1 MFSLD
6 NKLWNKSK
14 YFRSNVSLLRK
25 QLKLKM
31 RHNLVLRSPTL
42 WHVTQTQV
50 YTGSL
55 HSSRRSPLIPPYVQL
70 RQSPFLSLEACDHV
84 NHSYP
89 PPATHKR
96 PSLCPRLCQN
106 PFPLIKHILIELTVL
121 YVNSTIKQVLT
132 ILRKTSI

>member
-1 MFSLD
+1 
-6 NKLWNKSK
+6 
-14 YFRSNVSLLRK
+14 
-25 QLKLKM
+25 M

-70 RQSPFLSLEACDHV
+70 RQSPSLSPEACDHV
-84 NHSYP
+84 NHSYS

-96 PSLCPRLCQN
+96 PSLCPRLCQS
-106 PFPLIKHILIELTVL
+106 PSLLMKHIPIELTVL
-121 YVNSTIKQVLT
+121 YVNYTVKQVLKQLSCKRSVYSQSKALIQFIHL
-132 ILRKTSI
+132 ILPAFEPPCVTCQ

>member
-1 MFSLD
+1 MFSAD
-6 NKLWNKSK
+6 KKLWNKSK
-14 YFRSNVSLLRK
+14 YFRSNVSILRK
-25 QLKLKM
+25 PLKLKM

-70 RQSPFLSLEACDHV
+70 RQSPSLSLEACDHV
-84 NHSYP
+84 NHSYS

-96 PSLCPRLCQN
+96 LSLCPRLCQS
-106 PFPLIKHILIELTVL
+106 PCIHILIELTVL